1 MFSKSQ
7 QGFTLVTAIFSLVV
21 LAGLGAFMTTISL
34 NQQIGS
40 TLDFIGAKAHKAA
53 RSGTEWGSCQ
63 TLIMLNADSLCWQI
77 QHSNRLKSLVYVT
90 GFRDSYR
97 VLINKDYFIRSTD
110 QTLLMV
116 GKPDP
121 QA

>member
-40 TLDFIGAKAHKAA
+40 TLDFIGAKAYKAA
-53 RSGTEWGSCQ
+53 RSGTEWGVVSNPDYVERRF
-63 TLIMLNADSLCWQI
+63 TMLADTTQ
-77 QHSNRLKSLVYVT
+77 
-90 GFRDSYR
+90 
-97 VLINKDYFIRSTD
+97 
-110 QTLLMV
+110 
-116 GKPDP
+116 
-121 QA
+121 